1 MSASGRVLAQ
11 FREPGARRTIRLL
24 GASGQLGYG
33 IPTAA
38 FEAGLA
44 RDPHLIGCDMGS
56 IDIGP
61 TYLGSGQLATA
72 PAATRRDL
80 RKVLL
85 AARRL
90 DIPLVIGS
98 AGSAGAKPHLDQ
110 TLAMLRD
117 IALEEKLSFRMGV
130 LAADIPRDVLNRAV
144 RAGEV
149 SPIHGMP
156 DLTTEE
162 VDAASN
168 IVGQMGIGEFQRALE
183 ADIDVLVAG
192 RACDTAIFAA
202 LPAMLGFP
210 TGLCVHM
217 AKIIECASLCCMPGG
232 RDSILATLDDTGFE
246 LESMA
251 PQRAATPVS
260 VAAHSLYEQNDP
272 FTVHE
277 PEGRLDLSA
286 AQYTAIDGRRTRV
299 TGAMWHAASQLTVKI
314 EGARRIGER
323 AVLLAGAADPH
334 FIAGHREILSDLSA
348 LVDELVCEDTAKDY
362 TLNFRVYGVDGVR
375 QFVPPGEAL
384 PGEVFVMG
392 ECIAPTAA
400 RAAEVVR
407 TAKQYLMHFGY
418 AGRLSTAGN
427 LAFPFTPPE
436 VSAGEA
442 YRFNAYHL
450 MRVKELAPLFP
461 LHVETVG
468 ANMSRTSP

>member
-1 MSASGRVLAQ
+1 MSASGRILAELRQ
-11 FREPGARRTIRLL
+11 PGARRTMRLL

-44 RDPHLIGCDMGS
+44 RMPDLIGCDMGS

-61 TYLGSGQLATA
+61 TYLGSGHLATA
-72 PAATRRDL
+72 PASTKRDL

-85 AARRL
+85 GARRL

-98 AGSAGAKPHLDQ
+98 AGSAGARPHLDQ
-110 TLAMLRD
+110 TLAMIRD
-117 IALEEKLSFRMGV
+117 IAREEGLSFRMGV
-130 LAADIPRDVLNRAV
+130 LAADIPREVLKQAV
-144 RAGEV
+144 RSGQV
-149 SPIHGMP
+149 TSINGMP
-156 DLTTEE
+156 ELTEDE
-162 VDAASN
+162 VDAAAN
-168 IVGQMGIGEFQRALE
+168 LVGQMGLGDFQRALAAE
-183 ADIDVLVAG
+183 IDVLVAG

-217 AKIIECASLCCMPGG
+217 AKIIECASLCCIPGG
-232 RDSILATLDDTGFE
+232 RDSILATLDDHGFE

-251 PQRAATPVS
+251 LQRAATPVS
-260 VAAHSLYEQNDP
+260 VAAHSLYEQDDP
-272 FTVHE
+272 FTVYE

-286 AQYTAIDGRRTRV
+286 ANYTAIDARRTRV
-299 TGAMWHAASQLTVKI
+299 TGAQWHDAEQLTVKI

-323 AVLLAGAADPH
+323 AVLLAGAADPR
-334 FIAGHREILSDLSA
+334 FIAGHKRILADLSA
-348 LVDELVCEDTAKDY
+348 LVDELVCEDTPKDY

-375 QFVPPGEAL
+375 QFVPPGEAP
-384 PGEVFVMG
+384 PGEVFIMG
-392 ECIAPTAA
+392 ECIAPSAE

-418 AGRLSTAGN
+418 AGRLSTGGN

-436 VSAGEA
+436 ASLGTA

-450 MRVKELAPLFP
+450 MRVTELESLFP
-461 LHVETVG
+461 LSVETVG
-468 ANMSRTSP
+468 